1 MKDLLAVIL
10 QGGAIK
16 GKTLGVIGITVSLSG
31 HSIAN
36 VHPNTPAEA
45 AGLLKGDKIVRSID
59 LEGRRD
65 IDGPPFT
72 KTAIIIK
79 RGDGASPVVV
89 LVERLPHQ
97 MIQNKEVR
105 GYFKGRED
113 FVIGDD
119 D

>member
-65 IDGPPFT
+65 IDGRPFT

-79 RGDGASPVVV
+79 RGDGASPMVV

-97 MIQNKEVR
+97 MIQNKDVR